1 MLIYVDDIIIISSSS
16 KAIERLL
23 GQLRE
28 DFAVKDIGH
37 LAFFLGVEV
46 KSTSSGM
53 VLSQRK
59 YIQDIFTRTNM
70 LTSKGVSTPMLPAE
84 KLQIKGGTLL
94 SPEDTTRYRSV
105 VGALQYLLLT
115 RPDIAFSVNRVCQFM
130 AAPTSDHWIAVK
142 RILRYLHNT
151 IDMGLTLVKNDSS
164 LLSAFSDADWAGN
177 QDDRR
182 STGGYDVYHGTNLIS
197 WGSKKQ
203 PTMSRSSTEAEY
215 KAIADAIAELIWLQI
230 LLRELGIYSSRPAT
244 LWCDNIGA
252 TYLCANPTFHRRSK
266 HVEVDYHF
274 VRERVA
280 TRQLEV
286 RIISTTGGRYTNQSS
301 TDDNFQ

>member
-59 YIQDIFTRTNM
+59 YIQDLFTRTNM

-94 SPEDTTRYRSV
+94 SPKDTTWYRSV

-142 RILRYLHNT
+142 RILRYLHN

-164 LLSAFSDADWAGN
+164 LLSAFFDADWAGN

-182 STGGYDVYHGTNLIS
+182 STGGYAVYQWH
-197 WGSKKQ
+197 
-203 PTMSRSSTEAEY
+203 
-215 KAIADAIAELIWLQI
+215 
-230 LLRELGIYSSRPAT
+230 
-244 LWCDNIGA
+244 
-252 TYLCANPTFHRRSK
+252 
-266 HVEVDYHF
+266 
-274 VRERVA
+274 
-280 TRQLEV
+280 
-286 RIISTTGGRYTNQSS
+286 
-301 TDDNFQ
+301 

>member
-28 DFAVKDIGH
+28 DLAVKDIGH

-94 SPEDTTRYRSV
+94 SPEDTT
-105 VGALQYLLLT
+105 
-115 RPDIAFSVNRVCQFM
+115 
-130 AAPTSDHWIAVK
+130 
-142 RILRYLHNT
+142 
-151 IDMGLTLVKNDSS
+151 
-164 LLSAFSDADWAGN
+164 
-177 QDDRR
+177 
-182 STGGYDVYHGTNLIS
+182 
-197 WGSKKQ
+197 
-203 PTMSRSSTEAEY
+203 
-215 KAIADAIAELIWLQI
+215 
-230 LLRELGIYSSRPAT
+230 
-244 LWCDNIGA
+244 
-252 TYLCANPTFHRRSK
+252 
-266 HVEVDYHF
+266 
-274 VRERVA
+274 
-280 TRQLEV
+280 
-286 RIISTTGGRYTNQSS
+286 
-301 TDDNFQ
+301 